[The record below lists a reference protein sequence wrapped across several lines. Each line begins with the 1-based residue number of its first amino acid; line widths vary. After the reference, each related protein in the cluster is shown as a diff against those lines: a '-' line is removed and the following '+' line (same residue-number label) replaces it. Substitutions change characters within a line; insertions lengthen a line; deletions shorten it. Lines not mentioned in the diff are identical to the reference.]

1 MGLPAKLQTLVGNYS
16 FVVIV
21 ICGLLIALIALCFTE
36 IGSRFQRTGGPQL
49 YASIAYGPTMGF
61 AVGWL
66 LWISRLGTCAAVSN
80 LLVDYGQ
87 VLLPV
92 LAQPFARAL
101 TIALLV
107 CAYMFINIRGIR
119 QTSAVNTVFTVAKL
133 VPLFTF
139 AAVGVFFIEPHAL
152 QLGALPPAGD
162 LSTAILLA
170 AFAFLGFDSTTILA
184 GEVREPQ
191 RSVPFAILISVSIVI
206 VLYTLIQIV
215 CVGTLPDLANSE
227 RPLSDAAT
235 VFAGPWA
242 SIAVAVTAVVACAGV
257 YGASITPATRLLFAM
272 ADHQQLPAALAQIH
286 PRLRTPVSAIVAS
299 SIAALVLALSGSFI
313 YLVKITLIARVIIY
327 AITCLTLPVFRRRTD
342 VPKAAVIIPGAT
354 VIACV
359 CAILCVA
366 FLVKSSM
373 RELLDVGL
381 GVLLGLA
388 IAALTRRF
396 SRSPVL

>member
-1 MGLPAKLQTLVGNYS
+1 
-16 FVVIV
+16 
-21 ICGLLIALIALCFTE
+21 
-36 IGSRFQRTGGPQL
+36 
-49 YASIAYGPTMGF
+49 
-61 AVGWL
+61 
-66 LWISRLGTCAAVSN
+66 VSN

-92 LAQPFARAL
+92 LAQPLARAS

-107 CAYMFINIRGIR
+107 LAYMFINIRGIR

-139 AAVGVFFIEPHAL
+139 AAVGLFFIEPRAL
-152 QLGALPPAGD
+152 HLGALPSTGA

-170 AFAFLGFDSTTILA
+170 AFAFFGFDSTTILA

-191 RSVPFAILISVSIVI
+191 RSVPFAILLSVSIVI

-215 CVGTLPDLANSE
+215 CVGTLPGLAASE

-235 VFAGPWA
+235 LFAGPWA

-257 YGASITPATRLLFAM
+257 YGASVTPATRLVFAM
-272 ADHQQLPAALAQIH
+272 ADHQQLPATLAQIH
-286 PRLRTPVSAIVAS
+286 PRLRTPVPAIVAT

-313 YLVKITLIARVIIY
+313 YLVKITLIARVTIY
-327 AITCLTLPVFRRRTD
+327 AITCLTLPLLRRRTD
-342 VPKAAVIIPGAT
+342 VPEAVVSIPGAS

-359 CAILCVA
+359 CALLCVA

-388 IAALTRRF
+388 ISGLTRRR